1 MVAAP
6 ALPSLD
12 PLAQAAQLLE
22 HELVILGR
30 LALDGS
36 IKIHVNAGVPCTVSP
51 DHPRDRRYR
60 RGPSSDYA
68 LTSRQTLVLG
78 EVAYH
83 LAALGR
89 TAASGAVIIQLV
101 RGVPQLPLR
110 LRLKLPLDRK
120 ATVVQVQARLAR
132 LQPLLAGGTCQ
143 GSVTVYVTDG
153 RATEIGLESTISR
166 ATAWIGTEPPGKPA
180 TGGGLPGWSDLARAL
195 DDMAADGESGSVTL
209 EIADGQPLLPL
220 TLHGQIRII
229 APATL
234 PRRSPPRAAVAAAP
248 LGA

>member
-1 MVAAP
+1 MAVAP
-6 ALPSLD
+6 VLPPLD
-12 PLAQAAQLLE
+12 PPAQAAQLLE
-22 HELVILGR
+22 HELVIMGR
-30 LALDGS
+30 LSLDGT
-36 IKIHVNAGVPCTVSP
+36 ITVHVTAGVPWSVSP

-60 RGPSSDYA
+60 RGPSSDYV
-68 LTSRQTLVLG
+68 LTPRQTLVLG

-101 RGVPQLPLR
+101 RGGPQLPLR

-120 ATVVQVQARLAR
+120 ATVAQAQARLAR
-132 LQPLLAGGTCQ
+132 LQPLLAESTCQ

-180 TGGGLPGWSDLARAL
+180 TGAGLPGWSDLARAL

-209 EIADGQPLLPL
+209 EIADGAPLLPL

-229 APATL
+229 APTTL
-234 PRRSPPRAAVAAAP
+234 RCPPPRSAVAVAP